1 MLVSDHPLHKELR
14 RVFSSTFD
22 LVTLRGWKT
31 ALREIVK
38 QFLNNVKNEFD
49 VIGSLTLSLPLIV
62 ISKLL
67 GIFPISKEV
76 RASTRF
82 PI

>member
-14 RVFSSTFD
+14 RVFSTTFD
-22 LVTLRGWKT
+22 FVKVRDWKIV
-31 ALREIVK
+31 LREIVK

-49 VIGSLTLSLPLIV
+49 VIGLLTVSLPLIV

-67 GIFPISKEV
+67 RISTSLEK
-76 RASTRF
+76 
-82 PI
+82 

>member
-1 MLVSDHPLHKELR
+1 MLISVPPLHEELR
-14 RVFSSTFD
+14 RVFSITFD
-22 LVTLRGWKT
+22 PIKVRQLESSI
-31 ALREIVK
+31 REIVK

-49 VIGSLTLSLPLIV
+49 VVGLLAVSLPLIV

-67 GIFPISKEV
+67 GISHISREV
-76 RASTRF
+76 RASTAF

>member
-1 MLVSDHPLHKELR
+1 MLISGLPLHKELR
-14 RVFSSTFD
+14 RVSSPIFD
-22 LVTLRGWKT
+22 LVTLRDWKT

-76 RASTRF
+76 RASTAF